1 MKNIIKTL
9 CFRTPAIAGTF
20 DCLVKAVALG
30 LLVTVVTAC
39 GGGASTESN
48 PAGNTT
54 AQATYTGPPPEFPDV
69 QAFRVNVW
77 ENIRRDDRCGQCHD
91 ESSTFPFARSDDVN
105 LAYDLV
111 TDLANPLVDVDNPG
125 LSRLVARVGN
135 NHNCWLGRP
144 AEQACADIMT
154 TWIENW
160 VGGSGS
166 AGREILLVA
175 PVLKDPGASKNFPD
189 SPTGY
194 GQLYNLLTNVGE
206 GNCGRCHSSEAETP
220 ISPYF
225 GSSDIDESY
234 DAARSKINL
243 DFPIESRFVVRLKEE
258 FHNCWTDV
266 CEDDGDELLNAII
279 AFAGPL
285 PTDSVDPNEVTFS
298 KALQITDGI
307 IASGGKRYESN
318 QIAFW
323 EFKTGTG
330 TTAFDTS
337 AIGDAINLSL
347 VGDIEWVGGWGI
359 NIKDGKAQGATG
371 VSGKLHSA
379 ITRTGEYSVEAWVAP
394 ANVTQEDAY
403 IVSYSGNSTTRNFT
417 LGQTLYNYDFLNR
430 NSDITDPDEA
440 VLAANG
446 MPAISTPDAAEVL
459 QATLQHVVMNFDPV
473 NGRTIYVNGVLST
486 TLEAPGGS
494 LSGWNPA
501 YALVLGDDTSNDR
514 QWQGVI
520 RMVAI
525 HNLALTEQ
533 QIQQNFAVGVGE
545 KFFLLFYLGD
555 VLPGFNQ
562 PYVLVEVSQFDTYSY
577 LFSEP
582 RLISLDPTDDLQN
595 VVVKGIRIGIN
606 GKLADVGQ
614 GFQKIDTMS
623 PDFVTGEPNFIGVFT
638 PETGMP
644 LSRQGTLIS
653 VQKGPA
659 IDEFFL
665 AFDELGGVSNY
676 YTEPDTLQPGDPAD
690 SPRGPDIGMRT
701 FEEINATLAA
711 ATTVSTQEANVFDT
725 YKRVRQQLPTAE
737 NANGFLAAHQMA
749 IAQLAIEY
757 CNALVDDASLRDDYW
772 ENLSFPGPQTNPSA
786 PASMTDLFGLS
797 ANRDDILDPLL
808 DRLLFP
814 ETPTAGLTSQPD
826 VTAAKTELN
835 NLIGRLTTCYDPVT
849 DTGNGSC
856 ASNRSNIV
864 LKSVCA
870 AAMGNG
876 GMLIQ

>member
-1 MKNIIKTL
+1 MEYIIKAL
-9 CFRTPAIAGTF
+9 SFRVLSIAGTF
-20 DCLVKAVALG
+20 NCLVKAFALV
-30 LLVTVVTAC
+30 LVVTVISAC

-48 PAGNTT
+48 PGGNST
-54 AQATYTGPPPEFPDV
+54 AQSTYTGPPPEFPDV
-69 QAFRVNVW
+69 QAFRVNLW
-77 ENIRRDDRCGQCHD
+77 ENIRGDDRCGQCHD

-105 LAYDLV
+105 LAYALV
-111 TDLANPLVDVDNPG
+111 TAPSNPLVDVDNPS
-125 LSRLVARVGN
+125 LSRLVERVGN
-135 NHNCWLGRP
+135 NHNCWLGQT

-160 VGGSGS
+160 VGGSGA
-166 AGREILLVA
+166 AGRQILLVA
-175 PVLKDPGASKNFPD
+175 PPLKDPGASKNFPD

-194 GQLYNLLTNVGE
+194 GQLYNVLTNVNE

-225 GSSDIDESY
+225 GSGDMAESY
-234 DAARSKINL
+234 DAAKSKINL
-243 DFPIESRFVVRLKEE
+243 DVPIESRFVVRLAEE
-258 FHNCWTDV
+258 FHNCWSGSCDNDAQ
-266 CEDDGDELLNAII
+266 EILDAII

-285 PTDSVDPNEVTFS
+285 PTDTVDPADVTFS
-298 KALQITDGI
+298 KALLLTDGI
-307 IASGGKRYESN
+307 IASGGERYESN

-330 TTAFDTS
+330 TTAYDTS
-337 AIGDAINLSL
+337 AVGNAINLSL

-359 NIKDGKAQGATG
+359 NIKDGKAQGSTG
-371 VSGKLHSA
+371 DSAKLQSA
-379 ITRTGEYSVEAWVAP
+379 ITTTSEYSVEAWVAP

-430 NSDITDPDEA
+430 NSDITDPAEA
-440 VLAANG
+440 ALAANG
-446 MPAISTPDAAEVL
+446 MPALSTPDADEVL
-459 QATLQHVVMNFDPV
+459 QATLQHVVMNFDP
-473 NGRTIYVNGVLST
+473 NGGRTIYVNGVLST
-486 TLEAPGGS
+486 TLEGSGGS
-494 LSGWNPA
+494 LSGWNPD

-545 KFFLLFYLGD
+545 KFFLLFYVGD

-562 PYVLVEVSQFDTYSY
+562 PYVLLEVSQFDTYSY

-582 RLISLDPTDDLQN
+582 RLISLDPTDDLEN

-606 GKLADVGQ
+606 GRLADVGQ
-614 GFQKIDTMS
+614 GFQKIDT
-623 PDFVTGEPNFIGVFT
+623 TAPNFITAAPDFIGMFT
-638 PETGMP
+638 PEAGMP

-653 VQKGPA
+653 VEKGPA
-659 IDEFFL
+659 GDEFFL

-676 YTEPDTLQPGDPAD
+676 YTEPDTLQPGSPPDR
-690 SPRGPDIGMRT
+690 PRGPDIGLRN
-701 FEEINATLAA
+701 FEEIKATLAA
-711 ATTVSTQEANVFDT
+711 ATTVSTQEPNVLDT
-725 YKRVRQQLPTAE
+725 YNRVRQQLPTAE
-737 NANGFLAAHQMA
+737 NATGFLAAHQMA

-772 ENLSFPGPQTNPSA
+772 DNLTFPGPQTNPSS
-786 PASMTDLFGLS
+786 PATMTDLFGLS
-797 ANRDDILDPLL
+797 VNRDDILDPLL
-808 DRLLFP
+808 NRLLFP
-814 ETPTAGLTSQPD
+814 ETPTTGLSTQPD
-826 VTAAKTELN
+826 VTEMKTELN
-835 NLIGRLTTCYDPVT
+835 NLIGRLTTCYDPAT

-856 ASNRSNIV
+856 SSDRSNIV